1 MISSTRSRES
11 ASNSSRKR
19 ASGVIFASSAPSRSL
34 MIAFTSVYVSDMTTS
49 FRVSRKKHTGL
60 GRGYCNRY
68 RNRVKLHFVYLVQSS
83 RQEHAG
89 FHQQEHYLM
98 SKVSPI
104 DQRKADHIK
113 INLEQDVR
121 SALTSGLENYHFVHE
136 ALPEL
141 DLNRVDPSLSLFG
154 KRLAA
159 PILIS
164 SMTGATEE
172 AGEINQRLAEA
183 AQEMRV
189 AMGVG
194 SQRAALEHPEQ
205 TSTFSITRQ
214 VAPDILLFANLGAVQ
229 LNYSYG
235 IDECRRLVDMI
246 QADALILHLNPL
258 QEAVQ
263 DAGDTNFA
271 GLSKKIEEICKKL
284 DVPVIAKEVGWGIS
298 EQTAKRL
305 TNCGVSAID
314 VAGAGGTSWSQVE
327 MHRAPDEFTRQLAAT
342 FIGWGIP
349 TAESILNVRKAAPD
363 MTIFA
368 SGGLKDGLD
377 IAKCVALGA
386 TLGGM
391 AGQFLKAAAVS
402 TEQAIEMIK
411 LTKRQIEVTMFATGV
426 ATLEELKVGKLVE
439 R

>member
-1 MISSTRSRES
+1 
-11 ASNSSRKR
+11 
-19 ASGVIFASSAPSRSL
+19 
-34 MIAFTSVYVSDMTTS
+34 
-49 FRVSRKKHTGL
+49 
-60 GRGYCNRY
+60 
-68 RNRVKLHFVYLVQSS
+68 
-83 RQEHAG
+83 
-89 FHQQEHYLM
+89 M
-98 SKVSPI
+98 SKVAPI

-121 SALTSGLENYHFVHE
+121 SALTTGLENYRFIHE

-141 DLNRVDPSLSLFG
+141 DLNRLDTTVSLFR
-154 KRLAA
+154 KLLAA

-164 SMTGATEE
+164 SMTGGTAE
-172 AGEINQRLAEA
+172 AETINLRLAEA
-183 AQEMRV
+183 AQEMKI

-194 SQRAALEHPEQ
+194 SQRAAIEHPEQ
-205 TSTFSITRQ
+205 AKTFQVRR

-229 LNYSYG
+229 LNYGYT
-235 IDECRRLVDMI
+235 IDHCRRAVDMI

-263 DAGDTNFA
+263 DAGDTNFE
-271 GLSKKIEEICKKL
+271 GLARRIEEVCKQIE
-284 DVPVIAKEVGWGIS
+284 VPVIAKEVGWGIS
-298 EQTAKRL
+298 ERTAKLL
-305 TNCGVSAID
+305 TDCGVSAID

-342 FIGWGIP
+342 FVGWGIP
-349 TAESILNVRKAAPD
+349 TADSILNVKKATPD

-368 SGGLKDGLD
+368 SGGIKDGLD
-377 IAKCVALGA
+377 IAKCIALGA

-402 TEQAIEMIK
+402 TEKAVEMMK
-411 LTKRQIEVTMFATGV
+411 LTKRQIEVTMFTCGIK
-426 ATLEELKVGKLVE
+426 EISELKNGKLLE